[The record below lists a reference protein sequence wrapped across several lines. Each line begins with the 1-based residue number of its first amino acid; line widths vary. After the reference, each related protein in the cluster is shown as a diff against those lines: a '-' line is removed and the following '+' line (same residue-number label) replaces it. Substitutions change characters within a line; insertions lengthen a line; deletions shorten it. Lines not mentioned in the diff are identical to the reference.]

1 MIIMEEQFAVQHTPT
16 QRNIDV
22 FSPIKFGFSRT
33 FKNASFWIPFA
44 LLNMVIMFGGLA
56 IAVLPVFFQLQ
67 DSPNNEPDLPIST
80 IIVYIAMI
88 IILFVLGIMGMRQAI
103 RDVSAVG
110 NDNKTIIQDKTP
122 ASWNTLTRDIAWGKI
137 IATMLL
143 VVVIAGLIGGI
154 LGSAIGFVMSN
165 VISGETVNTGVVIA
179 SMLFTI
185 VVYLV
190 IFAISTLI
198 AYSSYFAT
206 DPETNVQLS
215 PVDCIKKSFYV
226 VKDNFWI
233 VFGFNI
239 VLAIIT
245 SFIALLTLG
254 IGFFVAIPVSL
265 LAQAYMFRTL
275 VGLYAPVQ

>member
-1 MIIMEEQFAVQHTPT
+1 MEEQYEVKHTST
-16 QRNIDV
+16 QQNIDV

-33 FKNASFWIPFA
+33 FKNAGFWIPFA
-44 LLNMVIMFGGLA
+44 LLNMVIMFGGFA
-56 IAVLPVFFQLQ
+56 TAVLPVFLQ
-67 DSPNNEPDLPIST
+67 IQDNPNGDVHVPAVTFIA
-80 IIVYIAMI
+80 YIAMI
-88 IILFVLGIMGMRQAI
+88 IILSALGIMGMRQAI

-110 NDNKTIIQDKTP
+110 NDNKTILQGKTP
-122 ASWNTLTRDIAWGKI
+122 ALWNMLTKDIAWGKI
-137 IATMLL
+137 IGTMLL
-143 VVVIAGLIGGI
+143 IGLIAGFIGGVF
-154 LGSAIGFVMSN
+154 GSVIGFAMSS
-165 VISGETVNTGVVIA
+165 VISGETVNTGMAIA
-179 SMLFTI
+179 SVLLTI
-185 VVYLV
+185 VVYLGL
-190 IFAISTLI
+190 FAIATLI

-215 PVDCIKKSFYV
+215 PVGCIKKSFYV
-226 VKDNFWI
+226 VKDNFWR
-233 VFGFNI
+233 VLGFNI

>member
-1 MIIMEEQFAVQHTPT
+1 MEEQYEVKHTST
-16 QRNIDV
+16 QQNIDV

-33 FKNASFWIPFA
+33 FNNAGFWIPFA
-44 LLNMVIMFGGLA
+44 LLNMVVLFGGFA
-56 IAVLPVFFQLQ
+56 TAVLPVFLQ
-67 DSPNNEPDLPIST
+67 IQDNPNGEIDFPIST
-80 IIVYIAMI
+80 IIAYIAMI
-88 IILFVLGIMGMRQAI
+88 IILSAIGIMGMRQAI

-110 NDNKTIIQDKTP
+110 NDNTTIVKDKTP

-137 IATMLL
+137 IVTMLL
-143 VVVIAGLIGGI
+143 IGLIAGLIGGI
-154 LGSAIGFVMSN
+154 LGSVIGLAMSS
-165 VISGETVNTGVVIA
+165 VIGGETVNTGMAIA
-179 SMLFTI
+179 SVLLTI

-190 IFAISTLI
+190 IFAITTFI

-215 PVDCIKKSFYV
+215 PVDCIKASFHS
-226 VKDNFWI
+226 VKDNFWT

-245 SFIALLTLG
+245 SFIVSLTFG
-254 IGFFVAIPVSL
+254 IGLLIVLPASV

-275 VGLYAPVQ
+275 AGLYVPAQ